1 MILTYKVLVIKNKFY
16 KSQNAFKTSEYML
29 KCKRLITTIY

>member
-1 MILTYKVLVIKNKFY
+1 MILTYKILILKNKLP
-16 KSQNAFKTSEYML
+16 KSQNAFKTSKYML